1 MKMKE
6 DAAVSWVL
14 GSQETREVRG
24 QEYWPSQHGDEG
36 LVSPDG
42 KSGAWLEQARKQRQ
56 WLESVPSK
64 SPMGEGSGE
73 KG

>member
-1 MKMKE
+1 MKE

-14 GSQETREVRG
+14 GSQETREARR
-24 QEYWPSQHGDEG
+24 QKYWLSQHGDEG
-36 LVSPDG
+36 QAPPDG

-56 WLESVPSK
+56 WLESVPSR
-64 SPMGEGSGE
+64 SPVDEGSGE